1 MKGGP
6 ILDKSTSVPDLLQ
19 QTSEGFWHANAVQK
33 LGRDGGPHAVEGLL
47 IIETD
52 DPCICKNH
60 SVLQQAKSFLSY
72 VMSMDSIEACWES
85 VCKAHGTDAMRPRT
99 GPASPEYT
107 QDRDWSQIAGSDFMV
122 FDLSWLLETGHF
134 AIL

>member
-1 MKGGP
+1 
-6 ILDKSTSVPDLLQ
+6 
-19 QTSEGFWHANAVQK
+19 VQK

-52 DPCICKNH
+52 NPSIRKDH
-60 SVLQQAKSFLSY
+60 SVLQQAKSFLST
-72 VMSMDSIEACWES
+72 VVAVDSIEACWES
-85 VCKAHGTDAMRPRT
+85 VCKAHGTDAMCPRT

-107 QDRDWSQIAGSDFMV
+107 QDCDWSQIAGSDFMIS
-122 FDLSWLLETGHF
+122 DLSWLLETGHF